1 LTTNTPINTA
11 TITSQMAMFLK
22 FIRVVFPTIAFDLP
36 R

>member
-1 LTTNTPINTA
+1 M
-11 TITSQMAMFLK
+11 ITSQMAAFLK